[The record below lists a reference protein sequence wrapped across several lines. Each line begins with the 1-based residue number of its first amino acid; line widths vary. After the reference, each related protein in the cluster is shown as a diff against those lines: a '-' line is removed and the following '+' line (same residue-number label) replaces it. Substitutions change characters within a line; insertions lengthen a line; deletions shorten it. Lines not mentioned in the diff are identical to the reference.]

1 MNNQNIELLINEFKE
16 KINNIKNKNILIE
29 EKNIF
34 SKKFFSPLYDE
45 LKKVPNEEKKNLGSL
60 INKYKEKIENI
71 ILIRIQEI
79 ENEKLNSIKSEYDPM
94 IPSDYMKSGSFNPI
108 QIVAN
113 QILDFFKKLSF
124 EIVYDNE
131 ITTVEYNFDRLNI
144 KEEHPARSLSDT
156 FYIDDKNLLR
166 VHCTSTTAKMLEINK
181 NKNEIKVVSFGNV
194 FRKDDDDS
202 THSHQ
207 FNQIDFVWVKEGLSV
222 ANLKWLIDSLLKHL
236 FNSNIKT
243 RYRLSQFPFT
253 EPSMEVDISCFVCKN
268 KGCNV
273 CKKTGWIEVLGSGI
287 LHPNV
292 LKNAGIDS
300 EKFSGIA
307 AGFGLDRIAM
317 FKYGINDIRYIYEND
332 FRILK
337 QFRGKQ

>member
-1 MNNQNIELLINEFKE
+1 MSKQNIELLINDFRE
-16 KINNIKNKNILIE
+16 KISKIKNRNVLIE

-34 SKKFFSPLYDE
+34 SKNFLSPLYDE
-45 LKKVPNEEKKNLGSL
+45 LKKAPIEEKKNLGSL
-60 INKYKEKIENI
+60 INKYKEEIERI
-71 ILIRIQEI
+71 VLIRIEEI
-79 ENEKLNSIKSEYDPM
+79 ENERLNSIKCQYDSM
-94 IPSDYMKSGSFNPI
+94 IPSDYMKSGSLNPI

-144 KEEHPARSLSDT
+144 KEEHPARSFSDT
-156 FYIDDKNLLR
+156 FYIDDKKLLR
-166 VHCTSTTAKMLEINK
+166 VHCTSTTAKMLELN
-181 NKNEIKVVSFGNV
+181 NYKNEIKIVSFGNV

-207 FNQIDFVWVKEGLSV
+207 FNQIDFVWVKEGLSI

-236 FNSNIKT
+236 FNSSIKT

-253 EPSMEVDISCFVCKN
+253 EPSMEVDISCFVCKS

-273 CKKTGWIEVLGSGI
+273 CKKTGWIEVLGSGM

-300 EKFSGIA
+300 NKFSGIA

-317 FKYGINDIRYIYEND
+317 FKYGISDIRYIYEND